1 VEPSHRTSIEPTNR
15 VGARCDCQPSV
26 EGSRLS
32 IDASDCAG
40 GGRIATTSA
49 CRASAIA
56 ALDDSI
62 TEIETHDEGCER
74 RYDEGMVGV
83 LLAAARFADLV
94 ADHDAALAR
103 RAHREP
109 LGAARAAL
117 ARGGRVGELAAVTG
131 LAEAL
136 ARSGDGVTD
145 ELNPL
150 TSGTATGAMLHDVE
164 NAGELTPNELRA
176 RYDELLRAVVE
187 SHGSDTIREET
198 GVGGVGALTNGESPP
213 LTLDEAATV
222 LALDPEEPDA
232 DAIAMEARDHLLMG
246 MTTAV
251 LDVEAVE
258 SGIDGA
264 LDARE
269 IQQKIEGRLAMEL
282 DELALLHGYIEERKP

>member
-1 VEPSHRTSIEPTNR
+1 MEPSHRTSIEPTNR
-15 VGARCDCQPSV
+15 VDARCDCEPSV
-26 EGSRLS
+26 ESSRLL
-32 IDASDCAG
+32 IDASDCVG
-40 GGRIATTSA
+40 DGRIATTPA
-49 CRASAIA
+49 CRATAIA

-62 TEIETHDEGCER
+62 TEIEIHDEDCERRHDEGTV
-74 RYDEGMVGV
+74 GM
-83 LLAAARFADLV
+83 LLAAARFAALV
-94 ADHDAALAR
+94 ADRDATLAR

-109 LGAARAAL
+109 LVAARAAL

-136 ARSGDGVTD
+136 ARGYGVTD

-150 TSGTATGAMLHDVE
+150 TSGTATGAMFHDVE
-164 NAGELTPNELRA
+164 NAGELTPDELRA
-176 RYDELLRAVVE
+176 RYDELLRSVVE

-198 GVGGVGALTNGESPP
+198 GVEGVGALTNGESPS
-213 LTLDEAATV
+213 LTLDEAAAV

-251 LDVEAVE
+251 LDVEALE

-282 DELALLHGYIEERKP
+282 DEFALLHGYIEERKP